1 MSKLKICKNEQQL
14 DDVSHRETVLCAIGM
29 PESPGVIIPH
39 MVCLIS
45 ALPSVRAQYH
55 MILCNFFLYFEK
67 NNQKKYINKGY
78 FSTSELSK
86 RVYIPSHSSTQQIS
100 YIPRVAVQLNI
111 YRRDYEYFARFS
123 NQNERHFY
131 NASV

>member
-1 MSKLKICKNEQQL
+1 
-14 DDVSHRETVLCAIGM
+14 M

-39 MVCLIS
+39 MVCLIL
-45 ALPSVRAQYH
+45 ALPSVCAQYH
-55 MILCNFFLYFEK
+55 RILFPVLCNFFLYFEK
-67 NNQKKYINKGY
+67 NNQKEYTNKSY
-78 FSTSELSK
+78 FSMSELSK

-100 YIPRVAVQLNI
+100 YIPRVAVQFNI